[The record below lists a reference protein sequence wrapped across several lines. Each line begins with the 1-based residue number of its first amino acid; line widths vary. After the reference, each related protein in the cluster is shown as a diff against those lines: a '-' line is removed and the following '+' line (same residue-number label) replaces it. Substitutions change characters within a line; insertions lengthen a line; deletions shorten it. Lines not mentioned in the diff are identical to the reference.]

1 MINTE
6 SEETLIL
13 CSLCKEITKVYG
25 LWWSALR
32 CTNCGEYVE
41 RKDWS
46 VMSENDLEDR
56 AVNWLAER
64 GMFEA
69 LDESRTSIKVRE
81 KDGILWALIFYKDF
95 GDIDCFHIN
104 SSNIHAEAWCD
115 IKFNDSPFIKNND
128 HRTEKAL
135 GKITK
140 EYKEYLKEWG
150 VSI

>member
-1 MINTE
+1 
-6 SEETLIL
+6 
-13 CSLCKEITKVYG
+13 
-25 LWWSALR
+25 
-32 CTNCGEYVE
+32 
-41 RKDWS
+41 
-46 VMSENDLEDR
+46 
-56 AVNWLAER
+56 
-64 GMFEA
+64 MFEA

-95 GDIDCFHIN
+95 GDIDCFNIN
-104 SSNIHAEAWCD
+104 SSNIHAEAWTD